1 MRGSSVNPVN
11 QSINHPTEGNSRVTP
26 EISNQNIAGYL
37 VLGIPIVLL
46 MSIIGYKKY
55 RIIALR
61 RRIEKL
67 ERLWHMDVDE
77 KTH

>member
-1 MRGSSVNPVN
+1 MRGSSVN

-26 EISNQNIAGYL
+26 EISNHHIAGYL
-37 VLGIPIVLL
+37 VLSIPIVLL

-55 RIIALR
+55 RIITLR

-77 KTH
+77 KKH